1 MQVLLSLPKAISKA
15 DNHCVADVSFQ
26 ALIERFCSGIYLFP
40 DAAHTTE
47 SLGGEASQSLQITWD
62 DPTGRSVL
70 FHCSGALS
78 PQTVLHG
85 ENLLKTK

>member
-1 MQVLLSLPKAISKA
+1 MQVLFSLPKAISKA